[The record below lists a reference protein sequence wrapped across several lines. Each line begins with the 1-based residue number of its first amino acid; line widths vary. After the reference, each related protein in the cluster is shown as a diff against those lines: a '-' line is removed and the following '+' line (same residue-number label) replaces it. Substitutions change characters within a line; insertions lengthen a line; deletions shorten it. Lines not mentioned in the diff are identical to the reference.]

1 MAGFVL
7 QAKDKAGQLA
17 YYTGRAGAGWVS
29 QDRAAAWVDS
39 EANQSRKAG
48 RFNRMTAVHGL
59 SFACTPDVL

>member
-39 EANQSRKAG
+39 EANQSRNAG
-48 RFNRMTAVHGL
+48 SFNLLTKVHGL
-59 SFACTPDVL
+59 FFACIPDVL